1 MNELKQIIADYRRA
15 QLAGLPVDTVELF
28 RQLDDAL
35 ADVGTFVASE
45 YKRARLASLPIDIG
59 KLVMQLEIA
68 IELADAQ
75 KACELDDE
83 DEFDDDD
90 DEEACNCPAC
100 MKENGLCDEDDFDDE
115 AEDYEDD

>member
-1 MNELKQIIADYRRA
+1 MNDLKQIVADYRRA
-15 QLAGLPVDTVELF
+15 RLAGLPVDTVELF

-35 ADVGTFVASE
+35 ADVDTHAASE
-45 YKRARLASLPIDIG
+45 YRRARLAGLPIDIG

-75 KACELDDE
+75 KACELDD
-83 DEFDDDD
+83 DDDD
-90 DEEACNCPAC
+90 DECLCAACIRQN
-100 MKENGLCDEDDFDDE
+100 ELCDEDDFDDE

>member
-1 MNELKQIIADYRRA
+1 MPETLKQIIADYRRA
-15 QLAGLPVDTVELF
+15 RLAGLPVDTVELF

-45 YKRARLASLPIDIG
+45 YRRTRLAGLPVDIG

-75 KACELDDE
+75 D
-83 DEFDDDD
+83 DEFDD
-90 DEEACNCPAC
+90 
-100 MKENGLCDEDDFDDE
+100 DEDDFDDG